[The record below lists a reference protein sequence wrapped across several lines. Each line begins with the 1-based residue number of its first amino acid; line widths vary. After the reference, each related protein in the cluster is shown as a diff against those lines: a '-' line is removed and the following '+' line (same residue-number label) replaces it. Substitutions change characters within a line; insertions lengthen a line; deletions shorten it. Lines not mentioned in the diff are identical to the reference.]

1 MATLDAR
8 GAQLDVPV
16 LASAGWYSTLN
27 VEASAGVARDLTGET
42 LTLVVKDDEA
52 DGDSYNGV
60 TRNLATYTL
69 TVSDAAN
76 GVAKIAV
83 PPAIFSNKEGNQL
96 SYELSI
102 TNTSSEKF
110 GLIWGYFQVQE
121 RG

>member
-69 TVSDAAN
+69 TVSDAVN
-76 GVAKIAV
+76 GVAKIAI
-83 PPAIFSNKEGNQL
+83 PASLFKDKEGSQL
-96 SYELSI
+96 SYELFV
-102 TNTSSEKF
+102 TNTSGENS
-110 GLIWGYFQVQE
+110 GLIWGYIQVQE